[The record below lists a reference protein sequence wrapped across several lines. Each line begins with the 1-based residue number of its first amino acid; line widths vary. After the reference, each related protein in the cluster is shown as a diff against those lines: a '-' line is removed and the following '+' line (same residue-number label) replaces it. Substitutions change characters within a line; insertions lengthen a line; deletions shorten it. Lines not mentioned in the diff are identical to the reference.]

1 MLLFAATLLCQV
13 VQEVAAMLGTDLDT
27 VVTLRKP
34 PASAPTAAGLADP
47 PCRGPVTLRT
57 LLSYFTDVLASPHRD
72 ALLALASV
80 ATNPDEAARLS
91 RLASPAGKEEYVAY
105 IGKVH
110 RSLLEVMRDFPS
122 ARPSL
127 GVFFG
132 GVAPRLQPRFY
143 SISSSPALHAKSVHL
158 TVAVVKDVMPT
169 GRTHHGIASS
179 WLQRCALTSG
189 ASVPVF
195 VRHSHFKL
203 PKDPSTP
210 VVMVGPGTGLAPFR
224 GFLQERAA
232 LQSSGAHNNA

>member
-1 MLLFAATLLCQV
+1 
-13 VQEVAAMLGTDLDT
+13 MLGTDLDT
-27 VVTLRKP
+27 VITLRKP

-47 PCRGPVTLRT
+47 PCRWPVTLRT

-179 WLQRCALTSG
+179 WLQRCALTPG

-232 LQSSGAHNNA
+232 LQSSGAHNNT